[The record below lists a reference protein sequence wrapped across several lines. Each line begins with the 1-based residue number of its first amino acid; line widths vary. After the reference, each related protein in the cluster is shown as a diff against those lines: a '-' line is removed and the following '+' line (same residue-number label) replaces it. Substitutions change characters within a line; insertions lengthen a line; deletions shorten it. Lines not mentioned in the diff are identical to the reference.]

1 MLFLLIRKELLD
13 QLLSLRFT
21 MACIICPLVILS
33 GVFVLTRNYKEA
45 LLDYNSNTV
54 IHRNELEEYD
64 DPFDL
69 TNTGIN
75 VDKPLNPMKV
85 FFSGVEEEHT
95 STVRISAVA
104 EPEFQSDYEKNP
116 VSLLFPIMDLAF
128 VGGIIMSLLAIAFSY
143 DAISGEK
150 ELGTLKVVMSYS
162 VPRDL
167 VLLSKWIGGYL
178 TLIAPFL
185 LSLLLGLVVLLLF
198 PEVDLTGDDWLS
210 LLLALMGILV
220 YLSTIYSLGI
230 FISCRTDQASTS
242 IMVLLLVWVV
252 MVLVFPNLS
261 PYIAK
266 LGSPVPSM
274 QSIEAEKTGMLE
286 EEQRNFQEE
295 WRPWI
300 ESAQENNT
308 PFPEIVTKYQT
319 LQAEM
324 RIRVAAE
331 RAKINDQFRH
341 AMSAQ
346 VGLARQL
353 AKLSPAAIFTIA
365 VCDLSGT
372 GVQEQEHFRSL
383 LKRYAAQWVTYSYS
397 KFDPAIFQG
406 EKQLDTS
413 DHPRFVYE
421 SLNFSERINE
431 TFTDLLILVVWN
443 LIFFMGA
450 YLSFMRYDV
459 K

>member
-69 TNTGIN
+69 TNTGVN

-95 STVRISAVA
+95 VTARISAVA

-210 LLLALMGILV
+210 LLLALAGILV

-230 FISCRTDQASTS
+230 FISCRTGQASTS
-242 IMVLLLVWVV
+242 IMVLLFVWVV
-252 MVLVFPNLS
+252 MVLVLPNLS
-261 PYIAK
+261 PYVAK

-274 QSIEAEKTGMLE
+274 QSIEAEKTRMLE
-286 EEQRNFQEE
+286 EEQREFQEE
-295 WRPWI
+295 WRAWMGP
-300 ESAQENNT
+300 AQENNI
-308 PFPEIVTKYQT
+308 PFPEIVTKFQT
-319 LQAEM
+319 MQTEM
-324 RIRVAAE
+324 RIRIAAE
-331 RAKINDQFRH
+331 RSKINDQFRH

-353 AKLSPAAIFTIA
+353 AKLSPAAIFIIA

-383 LKRYAAQWVTYSYS
+383 LKRYASQWVTYSYG

-421 SLNFSERINE
+421 SLNFNERIDE